1 MKTTLAIF
9 GVLFALCAKADYL
22 YWMVNTE
29 SAGAYDYT
37 SAVLKMVDDV
47 TVKTIDSST
56 VELAGYT
63 GEENLNAI
71 IASYQSDAGGFFTV
85 LPDGYSGKAFYVELY
100 NGDKWLAQ
108 TTPTSNYSGAIY
120 AGGLS
125 VPTAAPTSLGGT
137 YAVPE
142 PTSGLLFVIGGML
155 LGLKRKRQV

>member
-37 SAVLKMVDDV
+37 SAVLKMVENDTV
-47 TVKTIDSST
+47 TTISAST
-56 VELAGYT
+56 PELAGYT
-63 GEENLNAI
+63 GDNLNEK
-71 IASYQSDAGGFFTV
+71 IANYQSDAGGFFTV
-85 LPDGYSGKAFYVELY
+85 LPEGYSGKSFYVELY
-100 NGDKWLAQ
+100 NDDKWLAQ

-120 AGGLS
+120 TGGLS
-125 VPTAAPTSLGGT
+125 TPTAAPTNLGGS
-137 YAVPE
+137 YNVPE

>member
-22 YWMVNTE
+22 YWMVDTD

-37 SAVLKMVDDV
+37 TAVLRNSNGSISVP
-47 TVKTIDSST
+47 IDTGSA
-56 VELAGYT
+56 ELG
-63 GEENLNAI
+63 
-71 IASYQSDAGGFFTV
+71 
-85 LPDGYSGKAFYVELY
+85 GYSGNLNDRIALYQADVGGFYSDIGSGYSEQSFFVELF
-100 NGDKWLAQ
+100 NGNQWLAQ
-108 TTPTSNYSGAIY
+108 SQLVTPISANIYSGTVSTPA
-120 AGGLS
+120 S
-125 VPTAAPTSLGGT
+125 VPAHFGS